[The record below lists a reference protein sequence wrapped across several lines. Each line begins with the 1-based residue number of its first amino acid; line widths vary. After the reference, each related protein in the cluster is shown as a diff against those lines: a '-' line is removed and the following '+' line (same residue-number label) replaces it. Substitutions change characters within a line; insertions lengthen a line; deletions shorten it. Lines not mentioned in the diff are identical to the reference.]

1 MEDRIVGWTEEL
13 GREAMSAELA
23 DLLKTLAIVAGALV
37 TLAGGYYAFRNQAMT
52 EANTTITMLEKQN
65 DLLIKQNEQL
75 EEQRKTSDETW
86 MKREGDWL
94 KVEQKL
100 EKRISEIER
109 DYRTLVLTVT
119 TMGFCANAA
128 TCLQYNPGD
137 RRGAKG

>member
-1 MEDRIVGWTEEL
+1 MVEVIKTTSIIGGIIVT
-13 GREAMSAELA
+13 M
-23 DLLKTLAIVAGALV
+23 
-37 TLAGGYYAFRNQAMT
+37 AGGYFAFNRNVRESHNQAVS

-75 EEQRKTSDETW
+75 EEQRKTSHETW
-86 MKREGDWL
+86 VKREADWL

-128 TCLQYNPGD
+128 SCMQYNPGD
-137 RRGAKG
+137 RRNP